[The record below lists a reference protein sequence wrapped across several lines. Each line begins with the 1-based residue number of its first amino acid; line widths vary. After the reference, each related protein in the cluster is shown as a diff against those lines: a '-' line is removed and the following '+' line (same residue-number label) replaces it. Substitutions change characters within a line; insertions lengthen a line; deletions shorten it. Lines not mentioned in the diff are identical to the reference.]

1 MFDCLI
7 SGDYD
12 VCRSCCRA
20 TIVYDDYDVRLTIM
34 SADYD
39 VPYDYC
45 VHRLCAAT
53 IVHKD
58 YDVRLTIVSADD
70 NW

>member
-1 MFDCLI
+1 MFDCLM

-12 VCRSCCRA
+12 VCWSCSRT
-20 TIVYDDYDVRLTIM
+20 TIVYDDYDVCLTIV

-39 VPYDYC
+39 VPYDYRA
-45 VHRLCAAT
+45 HRLCAAT
-53 IVHKD
+53 TAYDD
-58 YDVRLTIVSADD
+58 YDIRLTIVSADN